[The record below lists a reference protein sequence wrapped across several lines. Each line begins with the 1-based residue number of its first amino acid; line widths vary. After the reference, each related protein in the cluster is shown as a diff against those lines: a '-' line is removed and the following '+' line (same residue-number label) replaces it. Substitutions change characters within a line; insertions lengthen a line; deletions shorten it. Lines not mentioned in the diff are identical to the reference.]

1 MASLA
6 GDRLERG
13 LGERVGLERIRSWIE
28 PRFHREERQL
38 GQELQREHGS
48 TGLQTNMQIETAHPS
63 RCQRRPLCSLPIVC
77 PRREERTD
85 RTAADGVNSGR
96 WLCSLKQA
104 GHGLGFL
111 VPG

>member
-28 PRFHREERQL
+28 PRFHREETVGTGASERAWF
-38 GQELQREHGS
+38 H
-48 TGLQTNMQIETAHPS
+48 GLQTNMQIETAHPS

-77 PRREERTD
+77 PRREERTGQLLMES
-85 RTAADGVNSGR
+85 TVGAGSAA
-96 WLCSLKQA
+96 
-104 GHGLGFL
+104 
-111 VPG
+111 